1 MEIPKSKILLFCI
14 LFVIIMTTFTMISGY
29 ITVRTWMFQFFLSGV
44 IVFLFPGIFFEK
56 SIFYLLLYFTVLLV
70 NWQSG
75 DGFFN
80 ITRVLV
86 EFTQYFIYASI
97 FIILTQQEEF
107 KMLYVIVK
115 VCLIIAAVT
124 AVLTITF
131 AITNPDVV
139 RSLVAMSNDPNQ
151 SETLR
156 SFYRIGITNYAL
168 PHALPF
174 IFSPIIFLL
183 KNVPVRKKVILFFFF
198 ILLILLVYFSGA
210 TTPIILSILVITT
223 SMIVSQEISIEENI
237 FRICCLFIVFSI
249 LCNDFVVSNIIQLI
263 DPIVQGTP
271 IQQKVPEIEKF
282 LMDGE
287 STGDLD
293 ARITLYNK
301 TWDAFLNNI
310 LIGTDDATQIGGHCY
325 FADRLGMLG
334 LIGGVPLILFFY
346 SQFRYSYT
354 FISKERRIYFF
365 IGLICFIILGFIK
378 NMSGIEYWLYSL
390 VLLPTF
396 CINKNQEDS

>member
-1 MEIPKSKILLFCI
+1 
-14 LFVIIMTTFTMISGY
+14 MISGY
-29 ITVRTWMFQFFLSGV
+29 ITVRTWMFQLFLSGV

-56 SIFYLLLYFTVLLV
+56 SIIYLLIYFVVLLF

-97 FIILTQQEEF
+97 FIIFTQQEEF
-107 KMLYVIVK
+107 KMLYVILK
-115 VCLIIAAVT
+115 VCLIIAVVT
-124 AVLTITF
+124 SVLTITV
-131 AITNPDVV
+131 AITNPNLV
-139 RSLVAMSNDPNQ
+139 RSLVAMANDPDQ

-156 SFYRIGITNYAL
+156 SFYRMGITNYAL

-183 KNVPVRKKVILFFFF
+183 KNVSVREKAILFFVF

-210 TTPIILSILVITT
+210 TTPLILSIFVITI
-223 SMIVSQEISIEENI
+223 SLIVSQDISIEENI
-237 FRICCLFIVFSI
+237 FRICFLFIVFSI
-249 LCNDFVVSNIIQLI
+249 LCNDFVISNIIQFINPL
-263 DPIVQGTP
+263 VQGTP
-271 IQQKVPEIEKF
+271 IQDKVPEIGKF

-310 LIGTDDATQIGGHCY
+310 LVGTNDATQIGGHCY
-325 FADRLGMLG
+325 FADRLGLLG
-334 LIGGVPLILFFY
+334 MFGGVPLFLFFY

-354 FISKERRIYFF
+354 FIPKERRIYFF
-365 IGLICFIILGFIK
+365 IGLICFVILGFSK
-378 NMSGIEYWLYSL
+378 NMCGIEYWLYSL
-390 VLLPTF
+390 VLLPTL
-396 CINKNQEDS
+396 CIDKNQ